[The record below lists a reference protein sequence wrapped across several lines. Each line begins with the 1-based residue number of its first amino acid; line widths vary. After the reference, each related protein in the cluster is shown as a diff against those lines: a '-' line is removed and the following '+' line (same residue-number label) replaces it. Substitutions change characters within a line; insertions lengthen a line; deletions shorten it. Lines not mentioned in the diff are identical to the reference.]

1 MTGSFCRHN
10 RPTNKCSICSRE
22 LDDRLREQ
30 APIKYV
36 TVRKPGATS
45 TPRSQRA
52 SGGSSRSA
60 SAKSSSSNRVVTRK
74 LARAADDGYRNPLV
88 PGLRATADA
97 ERLAGAL
104 TQAAARLEPPGP
116 HPAIATTP
124 DLDDATWLAFL
135 IALAPDLEDVL
146 VEAQPTWAEKD
157 LSALPAAKQKTANAY
172 LAWVER
178 AGGQPQAFTGE
189 EVWTPQ
195 RRFDRVFE
203 RLALPGFGR
212 TARFELL
219 TTLGAAGRYPLEAG
233 SLHFIEDDAAT
244 LAAKRAL
251 VSGDRMLL
259 ERRAKALAEAADL
272 PIAALDRG
280 LAVWGTPG
288 EHVDLT
294 ADPAPGVAAA
304 LSLR

>member
-10 RPTNKCSICSRE
+10 RPTNKCPICSKE
-22 LDDRLREQ
+22 LDQRLREQ
-30 APIKYV
+30 APVKYV

-52 SGGSSRSA
+52 SGSARSA
-60 SAKSSSSNRVVTRK
+60 SAKSSSTNRVVTRK
-74 LARAADDGYRNPLV
+74 LARAADDGYRNALV

-104 TQAAARLEPPGP
+104 TQAVLRLQPPGP
-116 HPAIATTP
+116 HPAIAAID

-135 IALAPDLEDVL
+135 IALAPELEDVL
-146 VEAQPTWAEKD
+146 TEAQPSWAEKD
-157 LSALPAAKQKTANAY
+157 LSALPEAKQRTASAY
-172 LAWVER
+172 LTWVER

-212 TARFELL
+212 TARFDLL

-233 SLHFIEDDAAT
+233 SLHLIEDDPTT

-259 ERRAKALAEAADL
+259 ERRAKELAEAAEL